1 MDLYPKHNP
10 ARLTELI
17 QTFIIEE
24 KYTPKDPPPYVA
36 AIFSPL
42 GRNIVSMIS
51 CVLGYST
58 SEYIDEIILAFM
70 SIYILGQP
78 PATIYDFVTFIADR
92 MHEQFLRM
100 SIERIFKYTSVL
112 YHLFLCFQ
120 VGKFPT
126 YLAKIGHQGPT
137 KISHLWTP
145 LIHQFSS
152 PYSYNEFIDSF
163 FHPVMTMLSGTPQQ
177 IINPKIRRFLHLN
190 INHQVG
196 DWYLYQNHTEIR
208 IYGCQLAPY
217 KLLDTSQ

>member
-1 MDLYPKHNP
+1 LNPLSNGDLLDLYPKHSP
-10 ARLTELI
+10 ARLAELI

-78 PATIYDFVTFIADR
+78 PATIYDFAKFIADR

-100 SIERIFKYTSVL
+100 SIKRIFKYSSVL
-112 YHLFLCFQ
+112 YHLFLYFQ
-120 VGKFPT
+120 AGKFPT
-126 YLAKIGHQGPT
+126 YLAKIGHQWPT
-137 KISHLWTP
+137 KISHLWCWVWS
-145 LIHQFSS
+145 LIIFYSTATLDPSS
-152 PYSYNEFIDSF
+152 KWGWQCRP
-163 FHPVMTMLSGTPQQ
+163 
-177 IINPKIRRFLHLN
+177 
-190 INHQVG
+190 
-196 DWYLYQNHTEIR
+196 
-208 IYGCQLAPY
+208 
-217 KLLDTSQ
+217 